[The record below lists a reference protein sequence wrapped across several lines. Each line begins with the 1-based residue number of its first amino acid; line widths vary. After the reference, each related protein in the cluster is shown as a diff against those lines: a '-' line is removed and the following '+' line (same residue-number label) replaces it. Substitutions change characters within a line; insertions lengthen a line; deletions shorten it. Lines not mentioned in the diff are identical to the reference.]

1 MSQTTLRRFFLILNK
16 NSACKT
22 KIYMLETQANEEFP
36 CMSADGDSVAEMCF
50 YPLCLAK
57 HRIL

>member
-1 MSQTTLRRFFLILNK
+1 
-16 NSACKT
+16 
-22 KIYMLETQANEEFP
+22 MLETQANEEFP